1 MKTLFKSLF
10 KGKANNPCVLSSE
23 DSLYNVTEQDINA
36 FLEANS
42 STAMEDLQKHARDIV
57 DDYDLFGPW
66 DVSLKQVIVSYIIY
80 KRTGNIVY

>member
-1 MKTLFKSLF
+1 MRNLISRLF

-23 DSLYNVTEQDINA
+23 DSLYKVTEQDILK
-36 FLEANS
+36 FLELS
-42 STAMEDLQKHARDIV
+42 STSMEDLQKHARDIV

-80 KRTGNIVY
+80 KRTGDIVL